1 MVKLFLFLLY
11 TFRLLEYQLIAFIIM
26 SKISK
31 ELVGAS
37 AIPIILSILDKGET
51 YGYEI
56 MQKVKDL
63 SDSKIEW
70 KEGSLYPV
78 LHKLEKNGLIK
89 SLWKMAENGR
99 HRKYYV
105 INRKGRKAL
114 LDEIENWTLVH
125 TMLDNLWKEMSIE

>member
-1 MVKLFLFLLY
+1 
-11 TFRLLEYQLIAFIIM
+11 M

-37 AIPIILSILDKGET
+37 AVPIILSILEKSES

-56 MQKVKDL
+56 MQKVRDL
-63 SDSKIEW
+63 SDNRIEW

-89 SLWKMAENGR
+89 SLWKMAENSR
-99 HRKYYV
+99 HRKYYA
-105 INRKGRKAL
+105 INKKGRKAL
-114 LDEIENWTLVH
+114 QDEVENWIMMQNILAE
-125 TMLDNLWKEMSIE
+125 LWKEASIEL

>member
-1 MVKLFLFLLY
+1 
-11 TFRLLEYQLIAFIIM
+11 M

-37 AIPIILSILDKGET
+37 AIPIILSILDKSES

-56 MQKVKDL
+56 MQSVKEL
-63 SDSKIEW
+63 SNNRIEW

-99 HRKYYV
+99 HRKYYA
-105 INRKGRKAL
+105 INKKGRKAL
-114 LDEIENWTLVH
+114 QDEIDNWSLVH
-125 TMLDNLWKEMSIE
+125 AMLSGLWKDLTPIQ

>member
-1 MVKLFLFLLY
+1 
-11 TFRLLEYQLIAFIIM
+11 M

-37 AIPIILSILDKGET
+37 AIPIILSILDKNES

-56 MQKVKDL
+56 MQNVKEL
-63 SDSKIEW
+63 SSNRIEW

-89 SLWKMAENGR
+89 SLWKMADNGR
-99 HRKYYV
+99 HRKYYA
-105 INRKGRKAL
+105 INKKGRKAL
-114 LDEIENWTLVH
+114 QDEIDNWTLVH
-125 TMLDNLWKEMSIE
+125 TMLTELWKNLTPIQ

>member
-1 MVKLFLFLLY
+1 MG
-11 TFRLLEYQLIAFIIM
+11 
-26 SKISK
+26 KISK

-56 MQKVKDL
+56 MQNVKDL
-63 SDSKIEW
+63 SGNQIEW

-99 HRKYYV
+99 HRKYYA
-105 INRKGRKAL
+105 INKKGRKAL
-114 LDEIENWTLVH
+114 QDEIENWTLVQK
-125 TMLDNLWKEMSIE
+125 MLGELWKDLNPVA

>member
-1 MVKLFLFLLY
+1 MG
-11 TFRLLEYQLIAFIIM
+11 
-26 SKISK
+26 KISK

-56 MQKVKDL
+56 MQNVKDL
-63 SDSKIEW
+63 SGSQIEW

-99 HRKYYV
+99 HRKYYA
-105 INRKGRKAL
+105 INKKGRKAL
-114 LDEIENWTLVH
+114 QDEIENWTLVQK
-125 TMLDNLWKEMSIE
+125 MLGELWKDLNPVA

>member
-1 MVKLFLFLLY
+1 
-11 TFRLLEYQLIAFIIM
+11 M

-37 AIPIILSILDKGET
+37 AIPIILSILDKNES

-56 MQKVKDL
+56 MQSVKEL
-63 SDSKIEW
+63 SNNRIEW

-99 HRKYYV
+99 HRKYYA
-105 INRKGRKAL
+105 INKKGRKAL
-114 LDEIENWTLVH
+114 QDEIDNWTLVH
-125 TMLDNLWKEMSIE
+125 NMLSGLWKDLTPFQ

>member
-1 MVKLFLFLLY
+1 
-11 TFRLLEYQLIAFIIM
+11 M

-37 AIPIILSILDKGET
+37 AVPIILSILDKSES

-56 MQKVKDL
+56 MQKVKEM
-63 SDSKIEW
+63 SDNQIEW

-99 HRKYYV
+99 HRKYYA
-105 INRKGRKAL
+105 INKKGRKEL
-114 LDEIENWTLVH
+114 REEIANWEMVH
-125 TMLDNLWKEMSIE
+125 NMLSNLWKDLTPID

>member
-1 MVKLFLFLLY
+1 
-11 TFRLLEYQLIAFIIM
+11 M

-37 AIPIILSILDKGET
+37 AIPIILSILDKNES

-56 MQKVKDL
+56 MQSVKEL
-63 SDSKIEW
+63 SGNRIEW

-99 HRKYYV
+99 HRKYYA
-105 INRKGRKAL
+105 INKKGRKAL
-114 LDEIENWTLVH
+114 QDEIDNWTLVH
-125 TMLDNLWKEMSIE
+125 TMLTELWKDLTPIQ

>member
-1 MVKLFLFLLY
+1 
-11 TFRLLEYQLIAFIIM
+11 M

-37 AIPIILSILDKGET
+37 AIPIILSILDKNES

-56 MQKVKDL
+56 MQSVKEL
-63 SDSKIEW
+63 SGNRIEW

-99 HRKYYV
+99 HRKYYA
-105 INRKGRKAL
+105 INKKGRKAL
-114 LDEIENWTLVH
+114 QDEIDNWTLVH
-125 TMLDNLWKEMSIE
+125 NMLTELWKDLTPLQ

>member
-1 MVKLFLFLLY
+1 
-11 TFRLLEYQLIAFIIM
+11 M

-37 AIPIILSILDKGET
+37 AVPIILSILDKNES

-56 MQKVKDL
+56 MQKVKEM
-63 SDSKIEW
+63 SDHQIEW

-89 SLWKMAENGR
+89 SLWKMADNGR
-99 HRKYYV
+99 HRKYYA
-105 INRKGRKAL
+105 INKKGRKEL
-114 LDEIENWTLVH
+114 REEIANWEMVH
-125 TMLDNLWKEMSIE
+125 NMLSNLWKDLTPID

>member
-1 MVKLFLFLLY
+1 
-11 TFRLLEYQLIAFIIM
+11 M

-31 ELVGAS
+31 ELIGAS
-37 AIPIILSILDKGET
+37 AVPIILAILDKKES

-56 MQKVKDL
+56 MLRVKEL
-63 SDSKIEW
+63 SDSQIEW

-99 HRKYYV
+99 HRKYYA
-105 INRKGRKAL
+105 INKKGRKAL
-114 LDEIENWTLVH
+114 QDEIEHWNLVQK
-125 TMLDNLWKEMSIE
+125 MLEELWSDLSPLA

>member
-1 MVKLFLFLLY
+1 
-11 TFRLLEYQLIAFIIM
+11 M

-37 AIPIILSILDKGET
+37 AIPIILSILDKNES

-56 MQKVKDL
+56 MQKVKEL
-63 SDSKIEW
+63 SENRIEW

-89 SLWKMAENGR
+89 SLWKMADNGR
-99 HRKYYV
+99 HRKYYA
-105 INRKGRKAL
+105 INKKGRKAL
-114 LDEIENWTLVH
+114 QEEIENWKLVH
-125 TMLDNLWKEMSIE
+125 TMLTELWANLSPID

>member
-1 MVKLFLFLLY
+1 
-11 TFRLLEYQLIAFIIM
+11 M

-37 AIPIILSILDKGET
+37 AVPIILSILDKSES

-56 MQKVKDL
+56 MQKVKEL
-63 SDSKIEW
+63 SEQRIEW

-99 HRKYYV
+99 HRKYYA
-105 INRKGRKAL
+105 INKKGRKAL
-114 LDEIENWTLVH
+114 QEEIDNWSLVH
-125 TMLDNLWKEMSIE
+125 TMLTELWSDLTPIQ

>member
-1 MVKLFLFLLY
+1 
-11 TFRLLEYQLIAFIIM
+11 M

-37 AIPIILSILDKGET
+37 AVPIILSILDKNES

-56 MQKVKDL
+56 MQKVKEM
-63 SDSKIEW
+63 SDNQIEW

-99 HRKYYV
+99 HRKYYA
-105 INRKGRKAL
+105 INKKGRKEL
-114 LDEIENWTLVH
+114 REEIDNWEMVH
-125 TMLDNLWKEMSIE
+125 NMLSNLWKDLTPID

>member
-1 MVKLFLFLLY
+1 MN
-11 TFRLLEYQLIAFIIM
+11 
-26 SKISK
+26 KISK

-37 AIPIILSILDKGET
+37 AVPIILSILDKKES

-63 SDSKIEW
+63 SDDRIEW

-89 SLWKMAENGR
+89 SLWKMADNGR
-99 HRKYYV
+99 HRKYYA
-105 INRKGRKAL
+105 INKKGRKAL
-114 LDEIENWTLVH
+114 REEIENWNLVEN
-125 TMLDNLWKEMSIE
+125 MLKDLWSDLTPIE

>member
-1 MVKLFLFLLY
+1 
-11 TFRLLEYQLIAFIIM
+11 M

-37 AIPIILSILDKGET
+37 AVPVILSILDKSES

-56 MQKVKDL
+56 MQKVKQL
-63 SDSKIEW
+63 SDGKIEW

-99 HRKYYV
+99 HRKYYA
-105 INRKGRKAL
+105 INKKGRKAL
-114 LDEIENWTLVH
+114 QDEIQNWLMVQA
-125 TMLDNLWKEMSIE
+125 MLKELWADLTPLQ

>member
-1 MVKLFLFLLY
+1 
-11 TFRLLEYQLIAFIIM
+11 M

-37 AIPIILSILDKGET
+37 AIPIILSILDKSES

-56 MQKVKDL
+56 MQSVKEL
-63 SDSKIEW
+63 SENRIEW

-99 HRKYYV
+99 HRKYYA
-105 INRKGRKAL
+105 INKKGRKAL
-114 LDEIENWTLVH
+114 QDEIDNWTLVH
-125 TMLDNLWKEMSIE
+125 KMLTELWKDLTPIQ

>member
-1 MVKLFLFLLY
+1 
-11 TFRLLEYQLIAFIIM
+11 M

-37 AIPIILSILDKGET
+37 AVPVILSILDKSES

-56 MQKVKDL
+56 MQKVKQL
-63 SDSKIEW
+63 SEGKIEW

-99 HRKYYV
+99 HRKYYA
-105 INRKGRKAL
+105 INKKGRKAL
-114 LDEIENWTLVH
+114 QDEIQNWLMVQA
-125 TMLDNLWKEMSIE
+125 MLKELWSDLTPVQ

>member
-1 MVKLFLFLLY
+1 
-11 TFRLLEYQLIAFIIM
+11 M

-37 AIPIILSILDKGET
+37 AIPIILSILDKNES

-56 MQKVKDL
+56 MQNVKEL
-63 SDSKIEW
+63 SSNRIEW

-99 HRKYYV
+99 HRKYYA
-105 INRKGRKAL
+105 INKKGRKAL
-114 LDEIENWTLVH
+114 QDEIDNWSLVH
-125 TMLDNLWKEMSIE
+125 TMLTELWKNLTPIQ

>member
-1 MVKLFLFLLY
+1 
-11 TFRLLEYQLIAFIIM
+11 M

-37 AIPIILSILDKGET
+37 AVPIILSILDKKES

-56 MQKVKDL
+56 MQRVKEL
-63 SDSKIEW
+63 SDDRIEW

-89 SLWKMAENGR
+89 SLWKMADNGR

-105 INRKGRKAL
+105 INKKGRKAL
-114 LDEIENWTLVH
+114 REEIENWSLVEN
-125 TMLDNLWKEMSIE
+125 MLKSLWKDLTPID

>member
-1 MVKLFLFLLY
+1 
-11 TFRLLEYQLIAFIIM
+11 M

-37 AIPIILSILDKGET
+37 AIPIILAILDKRDS

-56 MQKVKDL
+56 MAKVKTL
-63 SDSKIEW
+63 SDGKIEW

-99 HRKYYV
+99 HRKYYA
-105 INRKGRKAL
+105 INKKGRKAL
-114 LDEIENWTLVH
+114 HVEFEDWNLVFN
-125 TMLDNLWKEMSIE
+125 MLSDLCKDMTPIQ

>member
-1 MVKLFLFLLY
+1 
-11 TFRLLEYQLIAFIIM
+11 M

-37 AIPIILSILDKGET
+37 AIPIILSILDKDDS

-56 MQKVKDL
+56 MMKVREL
-63 SDSKIEW
+63 SENKIEW

-99 HRKYYV
+99 HRKYYA
-105 INRKGRKAL
+105 INKKGRKL
-114 LDEIENWTLVH
+114 LHEEVENWEMIYK
-125 TMLDNLWKEMSIE
+125 MLSVLWANLKPIQ

>member
-1 MVKLFLFLLY
+1 
-11 TFRLLEYQLIAFIIM
+11 M

-37 AIPIILSILDKGET
+37 AVPIILSILDKSES

-56 MQKVKDL
+56 MQKVKEL
-63 SDSKIEW
+63 SENRIEW

-78 LHKLEKNGLIK
+78 LHKLEKNGYIK

-99 HRKYYV
+99 HRKYYA
-105 INRKGRKAL
+105 INKKGRKAL
-114 LDEIENWTLVH
+114 QEEIENWKLVH
-125 TMLDNLWKEMSIE
+125 TMLTELWANLTPIQ